1 MFDKLFSDERGQSR
15 GMIRNVML
23 AIITLGLF
31 GWIANIFLN
40 IIPSEN
46 DTLGVVSTLET
57 WGPNLILMSVAAIVA
72 LIAAYV
78 FNIFNRV

>member
-1 MFDKLFSDERGQSR
+1 MFDRLKADERGQSR

-40 IIPSEN
+40 IIPAEN
-46 DTLGVVSTLET
+46 DTLGVVSVISD
-57 WGPNLILMSVAAIVA
+57 WGPKLMLMCVAAIVA
-72 LIAAYV
+72 LVAAYV
-78 FNIFNRV
+78 FSIFNRV